1 MNQQTG
7 ARVAV
12 VGARGIGRHHARWW
26 SLEGANVCAIVGTT
40 PETAEEARAG
50 LAEAIEFDGAVYTS
64 IEELLEKEFIEIVD
78 VCSPYRQHAEQV
90 RQALMAGCNVVCEKP
105 FIYDPDASWETQMET
120 ARELVELTKQ
130 QHRRL
135 AVCLQY
141 TRAAEHVLKY
151 WLEAKGWTPIE
162 RLSMELRTDT
172 YGREPDPERIWLDLA
187 PHPLSFMHRLMPD
200 GLVDWDTLNVEF
212 ESAEARA
219 GFVLREPTG
228 QSIEIDIT
236 VANTPDPGEKKREF
250 VINDVPIQ
258 FKGSADERG
267 VYCIRMIT
275 PDGEQCVTDFLREF
289 IRAFLW
295 NEATTRFGEI
305 LLNQEWTLR
314 MLEAGRAN
322 VKKVAGA

>member
-1 MNQQTG
+1 MNQTSG

-26 SLEGANVCAIVGTT
+26 SVEGAHVCAIVGTT
-40 PETAEEARAG
+40 KETAEEARAG
-50 LAEAIEFDGAVYTS
+50 LAETIDFDGAVYTS
-64 IEELLEKEFIEIVD
+64 VEELLEKEAIEIVD
-78 VCSPYRQHAEQV
+78 VCSPYKQHAEQV
-90 RQALMAGCNVVCEKP
+90 RLALMAGCSVMCEKP
-105 FIYDPDASWETQMET
+105 FIYHPEKSWEEQMEV
-120 ARELVELTKQ
+120 ARELVDLTKAE
-130 QHRRL
+130 HRRL

-172 YGREPDPERIWLDLA
+172 YGQQPDPEQIWLDLA

-200 GLVDWDTLNVEF
+200 GLVDWDTLEVEF
-212 ESAEARA
+212 EGSEARA
-219 GFVLREPTG
+219 RFVLREPAG
-228 QSIEIDIT
+228 QTIDIDIT
-236 VANTPDPGEKKREF
+236 VATTAEPETKKRRI
-250 VINDVPIQ
+250 VLNDVPIQ
-258 FKGSADERG
+258 FKGAQDERG
-267 VYCIRMIT
+267 DYCIHMIA
-275 PDGEQCVTDFLREF
+275 PDEEFFLTDFLRDF

-314 MLEAGRAN
+314 MLEAGRSN
-322 VKKVAGA
+322 LKRVAGA